1 MANTSD
7 EVNQML
13 NYHIKDYGGSNP
25 PSQQFRIIKTM
36 KYLLLAPTLVFF
48 LLFTLWPII
57 KVIEM
62 SFYQTNFIVT
72 RFVGLQNYVDL
83 FNNEAFIQSIK
94 NSLLYITIL
103 PLLNVIVSV
112 SITFL
117 IADLSKKWQDISK
130 ILIYIPVLGGGII
143 LAQVWRW
150 VFAIDGLMNW
160 VLSLFNIAPI
170 YWFGDGYISITIICI
185 IVVTTTFGGY
195 VIILLASLTSID
207 KSIYEAARMDGASNF
222 QIKMKIVLPLIKS
235 TIALVYLLSMIASLQ
250 VFEYIYALVPQQYA
264 ATITYNI
271 YVTGFKNS
279 KWGLASAQ
287 AVILM
292 IITFILSYLQR
303 RISNE
308 SNK

>member
-1 MANTSD
+1 
-7 EVNQML
+7 
-13 NYHIKDYGGSNP
+13 
-25 PSQQFRIIKTM
+25 M
-36 KYLLLAPTLVFF
+36 KYFLLMPTLIFF

-185 IVVTTTFGGY
+185 IVVTTTFGWY

>member
-1 MANTSD
+1 
-7 EVNQML
+7 
-13 NYHIKDYGGSNP
+13 
-25 PSQQFRIIKTM
+25 M
-36 KYLLLAPTLVFF
+36 KYFLLMPTLIFF

-160 VLSLFNIAPI
+160 ILSLFHIAPV
-170 YWFGDGYISITIICI
+170 YWFGNSVTS
-185 IVVTTTFGGY
+185 IVVICVIVVIASFGGY
-195 VIILLASLTSID
+195 IIMLLAALTSID
-207 KSIYEAARMDGASNF
+207 KSIYEAAKIDGASDF
-222 QIKMKIVLPLIKS
+222 QIKIKIILPLIKS
-235 TIALVYLLSMIASLQ
+235 TIALIYLLSMIASLQ
-250 VFEYIYALVPQQYA
+250 IFEYIYALVPQQHA

-292 IITFILSYLQR
+292 VITFILSYFQR
-303 RISNE
+303 KIGNE

>member
-1 MANTSD
+1 
-7 EVNQML
+7 
-13 NYHIKDYGGSNP
+13 
-25 PSQQFRIIKTM
+25 M
-36 KYLLLAPTLVFF
+36 KYFLLMPTLIFF

-150 VFAIDGLMNW
+150 VFAIDGPMNW
-160 VLSLFNIAPI
+160 ILSLFHIAPV
-170 YWFGDGYISITIICI
+170 YWFGNSVTSIVVICV

>member
-1 MANTSD
+1 
-7 EVNQML
+7 
-13 NYHIKDYGGSNP
+13 
-25 PSQQFRIIKTM
+25 M

-160 VLSLFNIAPI
+160 ILSLFHIAPV
-170 YWFGDGYISITIICI
+170 YWFGNSVTS
-185 IVVTTTFGGY
+185 IVVICVIVVIASFGGY
-195 VIILLASLTSID
+195 IIMLLAALTSID
-207 KSIYEAARMDGASNF
+207 KSIYEAAKIDGASDF
-222 QIKMKIVLPLIKS
+222 QIKIKIILPLIKS
-235 TIALVYLLSMIASLQ
+235 TIALIYLLSMIASLQ
-250 VFEYIYALVPQQYA
+250 IFEYIYALVPQQYA

>member
-1 MANTSD
+1 
-7 EVNQML
+7 
-13 NYHIKDYGGSNP
+13 
-25 PSQQFRIIKTM
+25 M
-36 KYLLLAPTLVFF
+36 KYFLLMPTLIFF

-160 VLSLFNIAPI
+160 ILSLFHIAPV
-170 YWFGDGYISITIICI
+170 YWFGNSVTS
-185 IVVTTTFGGY
+185 IVVICVIVVIASFGGY
-195 VIILLASLTSID
+195 IIMLLAALTSID
-207 KSIYEAARMDGASNF
+207 KSIYEAAKIDGASDF
-222 QIKMKIVLPLIKS
+222 QIKIKIILPLIKS
-235 TIALVYLLSMIASLQ
+235 TIALICLLSMIASLQ
-250 VFEYIYALVPQQYA
+250 IFEYIYALVPQQYA

-292 IITFILSYLQR
+292 VITFILSYFQR
-303 RISNE
+303 KIGNE

>member
-1 MANTSD
+1 M
-7 EVNQML
+7 
-13 NYHIKDYGGSNP
+13 
-25 PSQQFRIIKTM
+25 
-36 KYLLLAPTLVFF
+36 PTLIFF

-62 SFYQTNFIVT
+62 SLYQTNFIVT
-72 RFVGLQNYVDL
+72 KFIGLQNYIDL
-83 FNNEAFIQSIK
+83 MHNEPFLQSLK
-94 NSLLYITIL
+94 NSVLYLTVM
-103 PLLNVIVSV
+103 PLLTVIVSV
-112 SITFL
+112 SVTFL
-117 IADLSKKWQDISK
+117 IADLSKKWQDTSR
-130 ILIYIPVLGGGII
+130 ILVYIPVLGGGII

-150 VFAIDGLMNW
+150 VFAVNGLMNW
-160 VLSLFNIAPI
+160 ILSLFNIAPVH
-170 YWFGDGYISITIICI
+170 WFGDGYISITIICI

>member
-1 MANTSD
+1 
-7 EVNQML
+7 
-13 NYHIKDYGGSNP
+13 
-25 PSQQFRIIKTM
+25 M
-36 KYLLLAPTLVFF
+36 KYFLLMPTLIFF

-160 VLSLFNIAPI
+160 ILSLFHIAPV
-170 YWFGDGYISITIICI
+170 YWFGNSVTS
-185 IVVTTTFGGY
+185 IVVICVIVVIASFGGY
-195 VIILLASLTSID
+195 IIMLLAALTSID
-207 KSIYEAARMDGASNF
+207 KSIYEAAKIDGASDF
-222 QIKMKIVLPLIKS
+222 QIKIKIILPLIKS
-235 TIALVYLLSMIASLQ
+235 TIALIYLLSMIASLQ
-250 VFEYIYALVPQQYA
+250 IFEYIYALVPQQYA

-292 IITFILSYLQR
+292 VTTFILSYFQR
-303 RISNE
+303 KIGNE

>member
-1 MANTSD
+1 
-7 EVNQML
+7 
-13 NYHIKDYGGSNP
+13 
-25 PSQQFRIIKTM
+25 M

-160 VLSLFNIAPI
+160 ILSLFHIAPV
-170 YWFGDGYISITIICI
+170 YWFGNSVTS
-185 IVVTTTFGGY
+185 IVVICVIVVIASFGGY
-195 VIILLASLTSID
+195 IIMLLAALTSID
-207 KSIYEAARMDGASNF
+207 KSIYEAAKIDGASDF
-222 QIKMKIVLPLIKS
+222 QIKIKIILPLIKS
-235 TIALVYLLSMIASLQ
+235 TIALIYLLSMIASLQ
-250 VFEYIYALVPQQYA
+250 IFEYIYALVPQQYA

-292 IITFILSYLQR
+292 VITFILSYFQR
-303 RISNE
+303 KIGNE

>member
-1 MANTSD
+1 
-7 EVNQML
+7 
-13 NYHIKDYGGSNP
+13 
-25 PSQQFRIIKTM
+25 M

-57 KVIEM
+57 KVVEM
-62 SFYQTNFIVT
+62 SCYQTNFIVT

-160 VLSLFNIAPI
+160 ILSLFHIAPV
-170 YWFGDGYISITIICI
+170 YWFGNSVTS
-185 IVVTTTFGGY
+185 IVVICVIVVIASFGGY
-195 VIILLASLTSID
+195 IIMLLAALTSID
-207 KSIYEAARMDGASNF
+207 KSIYEAAKIDGASDF
-222 QIKMKIVLPLIKS
+222 QIKIKIILPLIKS
-235 TIALVYLLSMIASLQ
+235 TIALIYLLSMIASLQ
-250 VFEYIYALVPQQYA
+250 IFEYIYALVPQQYA

-292 IITFILSYLQR
+292 VITFILSYFQR
-303 RISNE
+303 KIGNE

>member
-1 MANTSD
+1 
-7 EVNQML
+7 
-13 NYHIKDYGGSNP
+13 
-25 PSQQFRIIKTM
+25 M
-36 KYLLLAPTLVFF
+36 KYFLLMPTLIFF

-160 VLSLFNIAPI
+160 ILSLFHIAPV
-170 YWFGDGYISITIICI
+170 YWFGNSVTS
-185 IVVTTTFGGY
+185 IVVICVIVVIASFGGY
-195 VIILLASLTSID
+195 IIMLLAALTSID
-207 KSIYEAARMDGASNF
+207 KSIYEAAKIDGASDF
-222 QIKMKIVLPLIKS
+222 QIKIKIILPLIKS
-235 TIALVYLLSMIASLQ
+235 TIALI
-250 VFEYIYALVPQQYA
+250 I
-264 ATITYNI
+264 ND
-271 YVTGFKNS
+271 S
-279 KWGLASAQ
+279 KSTD
-287 AVILM
+287 I
-292 IITFILSYLQR
+292 
-303 RISNE
+303 
-308 SNK
+308 

>member
-1 MANTSD
+1 
-7 EVNQML
+7 
-13 NYHIKDYGGSNP
+13 
-25 PSQQFRIIKTM
+25 M
-36 KYLLLAPTLVFF
+36 KYFLLMPTLIFF

-160 VLSLFNIAPI
+160 ILSLFHIAPV
-170 YWFGDGYISITIICI
+170 YWFGNSVTS
-185 IVVTTTFGGY
+185 IVVICVIVVIASFGGY
-195 VIILLASLTSID
+195 IIMLLAALTSID
-207 KSIYEAARMDGASNF
+207 KSIYEAAKIDGASDF
-222 QIKMKIVLPLIKS
+222 QIKIKIILPLIKS
-235 TIALVYLLSMIASLQ
+235 TIALIYLLSMIASLQ
-250 VFEYIYALVPQQYA
+250 IFEYIYALVPQQYA

-292 IITFILSYLQR
+292 VITFILSYFQR
-303 RISNE
+303 KIGNE

>member
-1 MANTSD
+1 
-7 EVNQML
+7 
-13 NYHIKDYGGSNP
+13 
-25 PSQQFRIIKTM
+25 M

-57 KVIEM
+57 KVVEM
-62 SFYQTNFIVT
+62 SCYQTNFIIT

-83 FNNEAFIQSIK
+83 FHNEAFIQSIK
-94 NSLLYITIL
+94 NSVLYLAIM
-103 PLLNVIVSV
+103 PLLTVIVSV
-112 SITFL
+112 FVTFL
-117 IADLSKKWQDISK
+117 ISDLSKKWQDISR
-130 ILIYIPVLGGGII
+130 ILVYIPVLGGGII
-143 LAQVWRW
+143 LAQIWRW
-150 VFAIDGLMNW
+150 VFAINGLMNW